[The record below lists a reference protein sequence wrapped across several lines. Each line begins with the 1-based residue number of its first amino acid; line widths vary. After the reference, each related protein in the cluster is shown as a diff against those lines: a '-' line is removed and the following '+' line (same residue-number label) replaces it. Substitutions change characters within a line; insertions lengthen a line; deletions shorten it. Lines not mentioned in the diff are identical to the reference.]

1 MAVIIDIFLAIASW
15 IGDILVSFHM
25 EELQKYEK
33 ELTAVLIIVLVIA
46 AFFSVYHFHNKQS
59 VQTEVNR
66 VFLTT
71 CKEYFDH
78 KQYAHILDLVRDDKF
93 ESAESCMVYAYC
105 LAYGYGVDQNIPL
118 SIEYYKK
125 ANDKGAADAISNMVV
140 SVVKN
145 CHTEAKIDAVKYAF
159 DSGNEMAIQYVD
171 YVVSSWN
178 AKSED
183 PNCKITSTE
192 IWSLDKNVLLEL
204 LNGPHYRWVCS
215 NVTYNTS
222 VSASSTPN
230 FTRKFLN
237 QIGTDRVYE
246 ECYLVVSD
254 DFPDWLQEKIW

>member
-1 MAVIIDIFLAIASW
+1 MAVIIEIFLAIASW
-15 IGDILVSFHM
+15 IRDILISFHM
-25 EELQKYEK
+25 DELQKYEK
-33 ELTAVLIIVLVIA
+33 ELTAALIIVLVLA
-46 AFFSVYHFHNKQS
+46 AIFFVCHFCSKQS
-59 VQTEVNR
+59 TQTEVSR
-66 VFLTT
+66 VFLAT

-78 KQYAHILDLVRDDKF
+78 KQYANILDLVRDDKF

-105 LAYGYGVDQNIPL
+105 LAYGYGVDENIPL

-159 DSGNEMAIQYVD
+159 DAGNEMAIQYVD

-183 PNCKITSTE
+183 PNCKITSTD

-204 LNGPHYRWVCS
+204 LNGPHYRWVGA
-215 NVTYNTS
+215 NVTYSTS
-222 VSASSTPN
+222 VSTISTET
-230 FTRKFLN
+230 FTRRFLY

-246 ECYLVVSD
+246 ECQLVVSD
-254 DFPDWLQEKIW
+254 DFPNWLQEKIW